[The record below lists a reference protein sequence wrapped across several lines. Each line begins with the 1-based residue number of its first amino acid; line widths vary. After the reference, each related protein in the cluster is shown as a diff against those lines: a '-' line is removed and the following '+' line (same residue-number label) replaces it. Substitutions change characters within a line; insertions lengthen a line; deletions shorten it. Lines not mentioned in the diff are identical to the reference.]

1 MHSLEEKEEKEIL
14 ENYAAARANGTSYS
28 KLMGNLKKA
37 NIDINRKMLAEI
49 AVSNPEEFTKLV
61 ELANQAA

>member
-1 MHSLEEKEEKEIL
+1 
-14 ENYAAARANGTSYS
+14 T